1 MKIKCYNCLE
11 EINIKERY
19 VNLKTIENNK
29 EIENLYFHLNCWKQY
44 FNKKVTEKSIKE
56 FENMDNWWCC
66 ECEICLTREDLQN
79 D

>member
-44 FNKKVTEKSIKE
+44 FNKKVTEKSINIIKQSVPHVKQMVQGMM
-56 FENMDNWWCC
+56 EN
-66 ECEICLTREDLQN
+66 
-79 D
+79 